1 MTLKQLQTKP
11 VVWLYAAGVLLLLV
25 AGWFWWAKA
34 TTDPKYAFNAML
46 HQSLSTSGVTLQAT
60 QNNNGTTAS
69 QTMQYWLGGQSMSHS
84 LTSLSQTGTT
94 VVDEMI
100 GAPGADYTR
109 YKAITT
115 DQKSKSG
122 KALNV
127 SKVVGVWAKG
137 NGASGGSSLLSQAI
151 LGTSLPL
158 GGIVVPM
165 GNLTPAQRGE
175 LLKDIAKNNV
185 YQVSY
190 KNVQHNTVRGRLQ
203 YTYDV
208 TVKPMEY
215 VRLLKNFA
223 KDIGLHDLD
232 QVAAE
237 SYNGQPDLKLRFT
250 VDVHANHLVKV
261 ALAEG
266 AYSQNYTSYD
276 QPVTVNIPKKT
287 VTTAELQTR
296 LQQMQQ

>member
-1 MTLKQLQTKP
+1 MTFKQLQTKP
-11 VVWLYAAGVLLLLV
+11 IVWLYAAGVLLLLV
-25 AGWFWWAKA
+25 AGWFWWAKV

-46 HQSLSTSGVTLQAT
+46 RQSLSTNGVTLQAT
-60 QNNNGTTAS
+60 QDNNGTTAA

-84 LTSLSQTGTT
+84 VTSLSQTGTR

-100 GAPGADYTR
+100 GTPEADYTR

-115 DQKSKSG
+115 DQKSQSG
-122 KALNV
+122 KPLNL
-127 SKVVGVWAKG
+127 SKVVGVWAKNKG
-137 NGASGGSSLLSQAI
+137 SGSGGLLSQAI

-165 GNLTPAQRGE
+165 GDLTPSQRDE
-175 LLKDIAKNNV
+175 LLTAIAKNKV
-185 YQVSY
+185 YQASY
-190 KNVQHNTVRGRLQ
+190 KNVQRKTVHGRLQ
-203 YTYDV
+203 YTYNV

-223 KDIGLHDLD
+223 KDVGLHDLD

-266 AYSQNYTSYD
+266 TYSQSYTSYD

-287 VTTAELQTR
+287 VTSAQLQTL